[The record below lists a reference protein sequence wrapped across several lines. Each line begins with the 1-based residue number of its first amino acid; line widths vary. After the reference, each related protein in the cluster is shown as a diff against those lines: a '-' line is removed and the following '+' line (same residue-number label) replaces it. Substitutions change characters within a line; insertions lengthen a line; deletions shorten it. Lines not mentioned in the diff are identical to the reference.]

1 MGALLTALT
10 GLQGFQR
17 RSVPLARLLGAA
29 AARGL
34 RAAVPAGEYVEDLFG
49 NRTEEFSHTWQ
60 LCLLRFTRDTA
71 AAAEAAAA
79 ELVAEAEAASAD
91 AF

>member
-1 MGALLTALT
+1 MWLTACA
-10 GLQGFQR
+10 GWQGFQR
-17 RSVPLARLLGAA
+17 RSVPLARLLGCA

-34 RAAVPAGEYVEDLFG
+34 RAALPAGGYVEDLFG

-60 LCLLRFTRDTA
+60 LCLLRFARDTP

-79 ELVAEAEAASAD
+79 ALVAEAEAASSD